1 MEETKKQKISVFSII
16 SIIVIVI
23 LIVGLVLM
31 FWNNRKLNDQ
41 IIKLKSD
48 DIRKSSLNTTNISNE
63 FSNELNQSTEQ
74 LQNETN
80 TYSENQEIVST
91 TIYKTQALNKLSDL
105 YLESDSEHDKAKKI
119 AKSFENAVNNKDWYY
134 LYKLCGTK
142 TDLFIEY
149 DIHNY
154 KVDID
159 NSYNLASLEIENS
172 EHEFIFDETF
182 DWDKTKA
189 ASLDGYFGGM
199 LIIEFENNEP
209 SIAPLCTG
217 W

>member
-1 MEETKKQKISVFSII
+1 MEETKSKKISVFSII

-31 FWNNRKLNDQ
+31 FWNNRKLNNQ

-80 TYSENQEIVST
+80 TYSENQEIEST

>member
-1 MEETKKQKISVFSII
+1 MEETKSKKISVFSII

-172 EHEFIFDETF
+172 EHEFIFNETF

>member
-1 MEETKKQKISVFSII
+1 MEETKSKKISVFSII

-31 FWNNRKLNDQ
+31 FWNNKKLNDQ

-80 TYSENQEIVST
+80 TYSENQEIAST

-189 ASLDGYFGGM
+189 ASIDGYFGGM

>member
-1 MEETKKQKISVFSII
+1 MEETKSKKISVFSII

-80 TYSENQEIVST
+80 TYSENQET

-159 NSYNLASLEIENS
+159 NSHNLASLEIENS

>member
-1 MEETKKQKISVFSII
+1 MEETKSKKISVFSII

-31 FWNNRKLNDQ
+31 FWNNKKLNDQ

-159 NSYNLASLEIENS
+159 NSHNLASLEIENS

>member
-1 MEETKKQKISVFSII
+1 MEETKSKKISVFSII

-31 FWNNRKLNDQ
+31 FWNNKKLNDQ

-80 TYSENQEIVST
+80 TYSENQKIAST

-159 NSYNLASLEIENS
+159 NSHNLASLEIENS
-172 EHEFIFDETF
+172 EHEYIFDETF